1 MLERDDVLQEA
12 LALPPADRAFV
23 VVALEQS
30 LTDEDDA
37 LAQANGNMVSGAEL
51 LQELRRRS
59 ESYQAGHSQAWPA
72 ADVLADIR
80 QRLANKTPARL
91 SKYIK
96 TPKKRTK
103 PP

>member
-30 LTDEDDA
+30 LTSEDDA
-37 LAQANGNMVSGAEL
+37 LAEANGNVLSGMEL

-59 ESYQAGHSQAWPA
+59 ESYQAGHSRAWPA
-72 ADVLADIR
+72 AEVLADIR
-80 QRLANKTPARL
+80 QRLADETNA
-91 SKYIK
+91 
-96 TPKKRTK
+96 
-103 PP
+103 